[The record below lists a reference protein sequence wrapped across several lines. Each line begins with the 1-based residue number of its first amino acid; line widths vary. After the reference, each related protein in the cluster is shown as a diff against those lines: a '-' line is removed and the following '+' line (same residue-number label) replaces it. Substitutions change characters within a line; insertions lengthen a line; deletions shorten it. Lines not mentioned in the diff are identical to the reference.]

1 MQIQYSVTHQE
12 LERQDSNKV
21 VENSVDY
28 LQIKFTFTEDWN
40 NTTKIAF
47 FTYGSETYSEVI
59 GEDGTCYVPVEAN
72 KYPGFSFSLIGY
84 GNGTTQKIPTN
95 SSNVGVCRTFNDNNG
110 EYKSPSIRKVKSN
123 TLEVD
128 GYLDEVFLEI
138 PNIYGAKLSYNK
150 ENGKLELLGRV
161 DGDTEKVLSV
171 VDLPSEEHIKDV
183 NYDNVNQII
192 TITWQNDQTTEID
205 LSALM
210 NTYSADE
217 KTITVNKSGVFSV
230 KKEFVSKLVGYAVIE
245 D

>member
-1 MQIQYSVTHQE
+1 MQIQYSVTNQK
-12 LERQDSNKV
+12 LERLDSNKV

-72 KYPGFSFSLIGY
+72 KYPGFSFSLTGY
-84 GNGTTQKIPTN
+84 GKGTTQKITTN
-95 SSNVGVCRTFNDNNG
+95 LSNVGVCRTFDDKG

-123 TLEVD
+123 TLDVD

-161 DGDTEKVLSV
+161 DGDTEKVLSE
-171 VDLPSEEHIKDV
+171 VDLPTEEHIKNV
-183 NYDNVNQII
+183 TYDDENKKIV
-192 TITWQNDQTTEID
+192 ITWQNNEKTEID

-217 KTITVNKSGVFSV
+217 KTITVNKNGIFSV